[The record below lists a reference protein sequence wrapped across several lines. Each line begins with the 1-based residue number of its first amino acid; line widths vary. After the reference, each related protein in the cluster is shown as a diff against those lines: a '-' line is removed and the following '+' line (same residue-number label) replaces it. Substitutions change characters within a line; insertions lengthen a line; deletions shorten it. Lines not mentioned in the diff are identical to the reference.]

1 MYPEYTSCELC
12 PRRCGVNRNNGITG
26 RCHESSDL
34 FVARAAL
41 HYWEEPCISGT
52 EGSGTV
58 FFSGCG
64 LNCVYCQNR
73 EISRGESGKKISVER
88 LSEIFFELAAK
99 GANNINLV
107 TPTHYVP
114 HIIDSIRQAKEK
126 GLSLPIV
133 YNTSGYELP
142 ETLDLLRDTVDIFLA
157 DFRYMDSDTADA
169 FSFAEDYPARAKAAF
184 DKMFELVGKPVFNDK
199 GMLTKGIVA
208 RVLVLPDHADEAVR
222 IVKYLYEHFGDDI
235 YLSLLRQYTP
245 LVNLPCDAGTARAG
259 EKKYRSLMRTLTTY
273 EYEKVVNAA
282 LNLGVKNAYTQEKG
296 TDKESF
302 IPAFDN
308 TGV

>member
-1 MYPEYTSCELC
+1 MYPEYNSCNLC
-12 PRRCGVNRNNGITG
+12 PRRCGVNRNNGNVG
-26 RCHESSDL
+26 RCHESSKL
-34 FVARAAL
+34 YVARAAL

-64 LNCVYCQNR
+64 LNCVYCQNK
-73 EISRGESGKKISVER
+73 EISRGESGKEISVER
-88 LSEIFFELAAK
+88 LSDIYLELAAQ

-114 HIIDSIRQAKEK
+114 HIIDSVRQAKER

-133 YNTSGYELP
+133 YNTSGYEVP
-142 ETLDLLRDTVDIFLA
+142 ETLKLLKDTVDIFLA
-157 DFRYMDSDTADA
+157 DFRYMDKEAAGA
-169 FSFAEDYPARAKAAF
+169 FSDAADYPERVKEAFAE
-184 DKMFELVGKPVFNDK
+184 MFKLTGKPVFDNR
-199 GMLTKGIVA
+199 GMLQKGIVA
-208 RVLVLPDHADEAVR
+208 RILMLPGHADEASDIVR
-222 IVKYLYEHFGDDI
+222 YLNRNFGDDI

-245 LVNLPCDAGTARAG
+245 LSDLSGLKDPD
-259 EKKYRSLMRTLTTY
+259 KKYRPLMRTLTTY
-273 EYEKVVNAA
+273 EYEKVVNTA
-282 LNLGVKNAYTQEKG
+282 LDLGIKNAYTQEKG
-296 TDKESF
+296 TDKDSF